1 MTVYL
6 QIFIKCLM
14 KYLKQTCCAG
24 ASNIQALMIVPDQEK
39 SFRRNWNFLFNAIQY
54 FGYGSEITQQI
65 KTVYRNKQTPVKVNR
80 HLPQIFSVKRGLWQG
95 CPLSMIL
102 YIVFADIFLENI
114 RQNNGI
120 KGTLIDKKEL
130 KTSVFANNTTIYI
143 GTALQH
149 ISKHI

>member
-6 QIFIKCLM
+6 QIFIKC
-14 KYLKQTCCAG
+14 LKQTCCAG

-65 KTVYRNKQTPVKVNR
+65 KTVYRNKQTQVKVNR
-80 HLPQIFSVKRGLWQG
+80 HLPQFFSVKRGLWQG

-130 KTSVFANNTTIYI
+130 KTSVFANNITIYI
-143 GTALQH
+143 QEQLSNTSQNTSNAF
-149 ISKHI
+149 